1 MKLRHATNVHKK
13 SRKKSGRIFAKKY
26 KKLNIQEMIIK
37 KQGEPTNLNIA
48 KDQMEQGIIYID
60 SKYQENFENEKQ

>member
-1 MKLRHATNVHKK
+1 MFTRSQGRKVEEFWPK
-13 SRKKSGRIFAKKY
+13 ST

-48 KDQMEQGIIYID
+48 KVQMEQGII
-60 SKYQENFENEKQ
+60 